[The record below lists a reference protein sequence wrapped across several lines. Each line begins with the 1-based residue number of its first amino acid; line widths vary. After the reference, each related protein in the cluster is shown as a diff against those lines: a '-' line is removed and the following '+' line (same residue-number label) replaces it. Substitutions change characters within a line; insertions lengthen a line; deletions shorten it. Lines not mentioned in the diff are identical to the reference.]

1 MFASMKKFGLIAA
14 LTGLTC
20 AAAQAFSLL
29 GPWANWQTTDL
40 GYQMDTVVTNVPRDA
55 GGPMNLK
62 EGYRWNIPVMTY
74 AFDKS
79 FMDYYGEKGVEEV
92 ERAVAT
98 INDTF
103 AHMYEANYLD
113 SVPTSVAR
121 YNYRASAL
129 QLSDIYSQVLVY
141 MTEKLGLGPAERY
154 CWTLRSG
161 TPPTDDSIGMY
172 YTIRRNFDPETLEP
186 TPYVNGVL
194 YSYRISFYGDDA
206 QYAEALEITPDPT
219 AIGYTSVAGGW
230 NNAHQSIDPAGLYY
244 TGLSRDDVGGLR
256 WLYSADYYA
265 FEGTAVT
272 GTGSG
277 SAGIL
282 TPQYDMPVIV
292 TNLDLAQFL
301 IAVERTTNTLDQVR
315 ALYPGL
321 NITSVDWDYETIK
334 TTNYVYAPTSPWMPY
349 GQVPVLVPQVE
360 NHFRLLYTYGY
371 DNVITNFGGNVT
383 KDKIQYIIVSSGA
396 QMSPWLPYG
405 TGTDGTAV
413 TNYINVTTN
422 RVTGGIMIL
431 GGLAANANTNDTG
444 TNVANNAGGYEFLA
458 TNFVRRVYVTNLIAS
473 ATTNTAT
480 GGNGTNDNGGT
491 IGIGIGDDT
500 GGDTGTGTNAA
511 TVSFNQYMV
520 TSYDLYEYLA
530 YPIVWSDDGNGGG
543 DDTNAVSAT
552 SVLYRP
558 GLANNFRM
566 MRVNFNNLITPI
578 FTETNM
584 YFSNIVYM
592 KMKDNVNDPATDP
605 YGQLDVTTIRRR
617 LTQPDIIFAAADL
630 GTGGGLAA
638 DHNQWINYYAE
649 NYGTIVDAGGTT
661 NNGAGPGIISRV
673 SGIIFDTVANDMWI
687 NDTQGPLS
695 LFEQNNGRYHTWA
708 SYDGSTNAPHL
719 YPATSPWKTIE
730 WVESQI
736 TNTFNSIP
744 AK

>member
-1 MFASMKKFGLIAA
+1 MFASMKKLGLIAA

-29 GPWANWQTTDL
+29 GPWATWQTTDL
-40 GYQMDTVVTNVPRDA
+40 GYQIDTVDDSIDWDA

-103 AHMYEANYLD
+103 AHMYKDDNYLD
-113 SVPTSVAR
+113 TIPTGVAR

-129 QLSDIYSQVLVY
+129 GLVDLYSEVLSHL
-141 MTEKLGLGPAERY
+141 TEKLGIGPAERY
-154 CWTLRSG
+154 CWTLRNA

-172 YTIRRNFDPETLEP
+172 YTIRRSFDPETLEP

-194 YSYRISFYGDDA
+194 YSYRISYYGDEG

-219 AIGYTSVAGGW
+219 AIGYASVAGRY
-230 NNAHQSIDPAGLYY
+230 NNAHQAIPLEGLYY

-256 WLYSADYYA
+256 WLYSADNYA
-265 FEGTAVT
+265 FEGTSVT
-272 GTGSG
+272 GAGSG

-282 TPQYDMPVIV
+282 TPDYTMPVIV

-301 IAVERTTNTLDQVR
+301 IAVERTTNTAAQVL

-321 NITSVDWDYETIK
+321 NITSTNWDYETIK

-383 KDKIQYIIVSSGA
+383 KDKIQYIIISSGA

-491 IGIGIGDDT
+491 TIGIGIGDDT

-520 TSYDLYEYLA
+520 TSYDLYEYLV
-530 YPIVWSDDGNGGG
+530 YPILWSDEGNGGG
-543 DDTNAVSAT
+543 DDTNAVVAT

-558 GLANNFRM
+558 GLAGNFRL
-566 MRVNFNNLITPI
+566 MRVNFDNLIGSTFTP
-578 FTETNM
+578 TNM
-584 YFSNIVYM
+584 YFSNVVYM
-592 KMKDNVNDPATDP
+592 KLKDNVTDPVTDP

-617 LTQPDIIFAAADL
+617 LTQPDIIFSASDQGAGSPSMAVM
-630 GTGGGLAA
+630 
-638 DHNQWINYYAE
+638 NEWINYSGNNSAV
-649 NYGTIVDAGGTT
+649 NGGT
-661 NNGAGPGIISRV
+661 NAAAGPGIISSV
-673 SGIIFDTVANDMWI
+673 GGIDFNTVANDIWV

-695 LFEQNNGRYHTWA
+695 LFEQNNGRTHLWA
-708 SYDGSTNAPHL
+708 SFDGSTNAPHL
-719 YPATSPWKTIE
+719 YSGSSSWKTIQ
-730 WVESQI
+730 WVEQQI
-736 TNTFNSIP
+736 TNTFNSVP
-744 AK
+744 LK

>member
-1 MFASMKKFGLIAA
+1 MFASMKKLGLIAA

-29 GPWANWQTTDL
+29 GPWTSWQTLDL
-40 GYQMDTVVTNVPRDA
+40 GYQLDTEDPNNPIWDA

-92 ERAVAT
+92 ERAMAT

-103 AHMYEANYLD
+103 AHMYEDNYLD

-129 QLSDIYSQVLVY
+129 GLSDIYSQVLVY

-154 CWTLRSG
+154 CWTLRNAV
-161 TPPTDDSIGMY
+161 PPTDDTLGIY
-172 YTIRRNFDPETLEP
+172 YTIRRNFDPETLET

-194 YSYRISFYGDDA
+194 YSYRINYFGDDG

-219 AIGYTSVAGGW
+219 AVAYTSVAGGW
-230 NNAHQSIDPAGLYY
+230 NNAHQMIAPEGLYY

-256 WLYSADYYA
+256 WLYSADNYA
-265 FEGTAVT
+265 FEGTAIT
-272 GTGSG
+272 GTSGG

-282 TPQYDMPVIV
+282 TPQYTAPIIV
-292 TNLDLAQFL
+292 TNIDLAQFL
-301 IAVERTTNTLDQVR
+301 IDVERTTNTLDQVR

-321 NITSVDWDYETIK
+321 NITSVNWDYETIK
-334 TTNYVYAPTSPWMPY
+334 TTNYVYSQTSPWMPY
-349 GQVPVLVPQVE
+349 GEVPVLVKQVE

-383 KDKIQYIIVSSGA
+383 KDKIQLITVSSGA

-405 TGTDGTAV
+405 MGGDTNAV
-413 TNYINVTTN
+413 TNYSNISTN

-431 GGLAANANTNDTG
+431 GGLAQNVNTNDNA
-444 TNVANNAGGYEFLA
+444 TNAANNAGGYEFLA

-473 ATTNTAT
+473 ANSNGTA
-480 GGNGTNDNGGT
+480 GGTNDNGGT
-491 IGIGIGDDT
+491 TIGIGTGDDT
-500 GGDTGTGTNAA
+500 GTTGTNGVSA
-511 TVSFNQYMV
+511 SFNQYMV

-530 YPIVWSDDGNGGG
+530 YPIVWSDGGSTGG
-543 DDTNAVSAT
+543 DDTNAVTTS

-566 MRVNFNNLITPI
+566 MRVNLDNLISPT
-578 FTETNM
+578 FTATNM

-617 LTQPDIIFAAADL
+617 LTQPDIIFSAADL
-630 GTGGGLAA
+630 GTGGGIAA
-638 DHNQWINYYAE
+638 NYNQWINHYAD
-649 NYGTIVDAGGTT
+649 NYGTLVLGGST

-673 SGIIFDTVANDMWI
+673 SGITFDTVANDMWI

-695 LFEQNNGRYHTWA
+695 LFEQNNGRYHVWA

-730 WVESQI
+730 WVEQQI
-736 TNTFNSIP
+736 TNSVP

>member
-1 MFASMKKFGLIAA
+1 MKKLGLIAA

-20 AAAQAFSLL
+20 AATQAFSLL
-29 GPWANWQTTDL
+29 GPWATWQTTDL
-40 GYQMDTVVTNVPRDA
+40 GYQIDTVDDSIDWDA

-129 QLSDIYSQVLVY
+129 ELVDLYSEVLAHL
-141 MTEKLGLGPAERY
+141 TEKLGLGPAERY
-154 CWTLRSG
+154 CWTLRNA

-172 YTIRRNFDPETLEP
+172 YTIRRSFDPESLEP

-194 YSYRISFYGDDA
+194 YSYRISYYGDDA

-219 AIGYTSVAGGW
+219 AIGYASVSGRY
-230 NNAHQSIDPAGLYY
+230 NNAHQMIPLEGLYY

-256 WLYSADYYA
+256 WLYSADNYA
-265 FEGTAVT
+265 FEGTSVT
-272 GTGSG
+272 GAGSG

-282 TPQYDMPVIV
+282 TPDYTTPIIV

-301 IAVERTTNTLDQVR
+301 IAVEHTTNTADQVL

-321 NITSVDWDYETIK
+321 NIISTNWDYETIK
-334 TTNYVYAPTSPWMPY
+334 TTNYVYSQTSPWMPY
-349 GQVPVLVPQVE
+349 GEVPVLVKQVE

-383 KDKIQYIIVSSGA
+383 KDKIQLITVSSGA

-405 TGTDGTAV
+405 MGGDTNAV
-413 TNYINVTTN
+413 TNYSNINTN

-431 GGLAANANTNDTG
+431 GGLAAGNANNDNNDATNAAT
-444 TNVANNAGGYEFLA
+444 ANNAGGYEFLA

-473 ATTNTAT
+473 ANSNGTA
-480 GGNGTNDNGGT
+480 GGTNDNGGT
-491 IGIGIGDDT
+491 TIGIGDDT
-500 GGDTGTGTNAA
+500 GGDTGAGTNVVSA
-511 TVSFNQYMV
+511 SFNQYMV

-530 YPIVWSDDGNGGG
+530 YPIVWSDGGGTGG
-543 DDTNAVSAT
+543 DDTNAVTTSA
-552 SVLYRP
+552 VLYRP
-558 GLANNFRM
+558 GLASSFRLQ
-566 MRVNFNNLITPI
+566 RVNFDNLIGSTFTP
-578 FTETNM
+578 TNM
-584 YFSNIVYM
+584 YFSNVVYM
-592 KMKDNVNDPATDP
+592 KMKDNVNDPVTDP
-605 YGQLDVTTIRRR
+605 YGQLDVTTIRRQ
-617 LTQPDIIFAAADL
+617 LSWPDIVFAASDQGADGIHIL
-630 GTGGGLAA
+630 DDNQWVNHAA
-638 DHNQWINYYAE
+638 DNSAMQN
-649 NYGTIVDAGGTT
+649 VTT
-661 NNGAGPGIISRV
+661 NSAAGPGIISAV
-673 SGIIFDTVANDMWI
+673 GGIEFNTTGNDFWL

-695 LFEQNNGRYHTWA
+695 LFEQNNGRTHLWA
-708 SYDGSTNAPHL
+708 SFDGSTNAPHL

-730 WVESQI
+730 WLEQQV
-736 TNTFNSIP
+736 TNTFNSVP
-744 AK
+744 LK

>member
-1 MFASMKKFGLIAA
+1 MFASMKKLGLIAA

-79 FMDYYGEKGVEEV
+79 FMDYYGERGVEEV
-92 ERAVAT
+92 ERAMAT

-103 AHMYEANYLD
+103 ANMYKDNYLD
-113 SVPTSVAR
+113 TIPTSVAR
-121 YNYRASAL
+121 YNYRAASL
-129 QLSDIYSQVLVY
+129 GLMDVYSEVLAH
-141 MTEKLGLGPAERY
+141 MTEKLGIGPAERY
-154 CWTLRSG
+154 CWTLRNA
-161 TPPTDDSIGMY
+161 TPPTDDSIGIY

-194 YSYRISFYGDDA
+194 YSYRISYYGDA
-206 QYAEALEITPDPT
+206 GQYAEALEITPDPT
-219 AIGYTSVAGGW
+219 AIGYNSVAGRW
-230 NNAHQSIDPAGLYY
+230 NNAHEMISLEGLYY

-256 WLYSADYYA
+256 WLYSADNYA
-265 FEGTAVT
+265 FEGTTV
-272 GTGSG
+272 TGSG
-277 SAGIL
+277 GNAGIL
-282 TPQYDMPVIV
+282 TPNYTTPIIV

-301 IAVERTTNTLDQVR
+301 IAVERTTNTAAQVL

-321 NITSVDWDYETIK
+321 NITSTNWDYETIK

-491 IGIGIGDDT
+491 TIGIGIGDDPNL
-500 GGDTGTGTNAA
+500 DPGTGTNAA

-543 DDTNAVSAT
+543 DDTNAVVAT

-558 GLANNFRM
+558 GLAGNFRL
-566 MRVNFNNLITPI
+566 MRVNFDNLIGSTFTP
-578 FTETNM
+578 TNM
-584 YFSNIVYM
+584 YFSNVVYM
-592 KMKDNVNDPATDP
+592 KLKDNVTDPVTDP

-617 LTQPDIIFAAADL
+617 LTWPDIVFSATDQGADGIHVL
-630 GTGGGLAA
+630 EN
-638 DHNQWINYYAE
+638 NQWVSYATF
-649 NYGTIVDAGGTT
+649 NSAVQNVTPNTAS
-661 NNGAGPGIISRV
+661 GPGVISAV
-673 SGIIFDTVANDMWI
+673 GGIEFNTTGNDFWL

-695 LFEQNNGRYHTWA
+695 LFEQNNGRTHLWA
-708 SYDGSTNAPHL
+708 SFDGSTNAPHL
-719 YPATSPWKTIE
+719 YSGSSSWKTIQ
-730 WVESQI
+730 WVEQQI
-736 TNTFNSIP
+736 TNTFNSVP
-744 AK
+744 LK

>member
-1 MFASMKKFGLIAA
+1 MKKLGLIAA

-20 AAAQAFSLL
+20 AATQAFSLL
-29 GPWANWQTTDL
+29 GPWATWQTTDL
-40 GYQMDTVVTNVPRDA
+40 GYQIDTVDDSIDWDA

-129 QLSDIYSQVLVY
+129 ELVDLYSEVLAHL
-141 MTEKLGLGPAERY
+141 TEKLGLGPAERY
-154 CWTLRSG
+154 CWTLRNA

-172 YTIRRNFDPETLEP
+172 YTIRRSFDPESLEP

-194 YSYRISFYGDDA
+194 YSYRISYYGDDA

-219 AIGYTSVAGGW
+219 AIGYASVSGRY
-230 NNAHQSIDPAGLYY
+230 NNAHQMIPLEGLYY

-256 WLYSADYYA
+256 WLYSADNYA
-265 FEGTAVT
+265 FEGTSVT
-272 GTGSG
+272 GAGSG

-282 TPQYDMPVIV
+282 TPDYTTPVIV
-292 TNLDLAQFL
+292 TNIDLAQFL
-301 IAVERTTNTLDQVR
+301 IAVERTTNTADQVL

-321 NITSVDWDYETIK
+321 NITSTNWDYETIK
-334 TTNYVYAPTSPWMPY
+334 TTNYVYSQTSPWMPY
-349 GQVPVLVPQVE
+349 GEVPVLVKQVE

-383 KDKIQYIIVSSGA
+383 KDKIQLITVSSGA

-405 TGTDGTAV
+405 MGGDTNAV
-413 TNYINVTTN
+413 TNYSNINTN

-431 GGLAANANTNDTG
+431 GGLAAGNANNDNNDATNAAT
-444 TNVANNAGGYEFLA
+444 ANNAGGYEFLA

-473 ATTNTAT
+473 ANSNGTA
-480 GGNGTNDNGGT
+480 GGTNDNGGT
-491 IGIGIGDDT
+491 TIGIGDDT
-500 GGDTGTGTNAA
+500 GGDTGAGTNVVSA
-511 TVSFNQYMV
+511 SFNQYMV
-520 TSYDLYEYLA
+520 TSYDLYEYLV
-530 YPIVWSDDGNGGG
+530 YPILWSDDGNGGG
-543 DDTNAVSAT
+543 DDTNVVTTSA
-552 SVLYRP
+552 VLYRP
-558 GLANNFRM
+558 GLAGNFRLQ
-566 MRVNFNNLITPI
+566 RVNFDNLIGSTFTP
-578 FTETNM
+578 TNM
-584 YFSNIVYM
+584 YFSNVVYM
-592 KMKDNVNDPATDP
+592 KLKDNVTDPVTDP

-617 LTQPDIIFAAADL
+617 LTQPDIIFSASDQGAGSPSMAV
-630 GTGGGLAA
+630 A
-638 DHNQWINYYAE
+638 NEWINYSGNNSAV
-649 NYGTIVDAGGTT
+649 NGGT
-661 NNGAGPGIISRV
+661 NAAAGPGIISSV
-673 SGIIFDTVANDMWI
+673 GGIDFNTVANDIWV

-695 LFEQNNGRYHTWA
+695 LFEQNNGRTHLWA
-708 SYDGSTNAPHL
+708 SFDGSTNAPHL
-719 YPATSPWKTIE
+719 YSGSSSWKTIQ
-730 WVESQI
+730 WVEQQI
-736 TNTFNSIP
+736 TNTFNSVP
-744 AK
+744 LK

>member
-1 MFASMKKFGLIAA
+1 MFASMKKLGLIAA

-29 GPWANWQTTDL
+29 GPWASWQTLDL
-40 GYQMDTVVTNVPRDA
+40 GYQLNTEDPNNPVWDA

-92 ERAVAT
+92 ERAMET

-103 AHMYEANYLD
+103 AHMYEDNYLD
-113 SVPTSVAR
+113 TIPTSVAR

-129 QLSDIYSQVLVY
+129 GLADLYSEVLAH

-154 CWTLRSG
+154 CWTLRNAV
-161 TPPTDDSIGMY
+161 PPTDDTLGIY
-172 YTIRRNFDPETLEP
+172 YTIRRNFDPETLET

-194 YSYRISFYGDDA
+194 YSYRINYFGDA
-206 QYAEALEITPDPT
+206 GQYAESLEITPDPT
-219 AIGYTSVAGGW
+219 AVAYTSVAGRY
-230 NNAHQSIDPAGLYY
+230 NNVHQMIPLEGLYY

-256 WLYSADYYA
+256 WLYSADNYA
-265 FEGTAVT
+265 FEGTAIT
-272 GTGSG
+272 GTTGG

-282 TPQYDMPVIV
+282 TPQYTAPIIV

-301 IAVERTTNTLDQVR
+301 IDVERTTNTPDQVR

-321 NITSVDWDYETIK
+321 NITSVNWDYETIK
-334 TTNYVYAPTSPWMPY
+334 TTNYVYSQTSPWMPY
-349 GQVPVLVPQVE
+349 GQVPVLVKQVE

-383 KDKIQYIIVSSGA
+383 KDKIQLITVSSGA

-405 TGTDGTAV
+405 MGGDTNAV
-413 TNYINVTTN
+413 TNYSNINTN

-431 GGLAANANTNDTG
+431 GGLAQNVNTNDNA
-444 TNVANNAGGYEFLA
+444 TNAANNAGGYEFLA

-473 ATTNTAT
+473 ANSNGTA
-480 GGNGTNDNGGT
+480 GGTNDNGGT
-491 IGIGIGDDT
+491 TIGLGDDT
-500 GGDTGTGTNAA
+500 GGDTGAGTNVVSA
-511 TVSFNQYMV
+511 SFNQYMV

-530 YPIVWSDDGNGGG
+530 YPIVWSDGSGTGG
-543 DDTNAVSAT
+543 DDTNAVTTS

-566 MRVNFNNLITPI
+566 MRVNFNNLITPT
-578 FTETNM
+578 FTATNM

-592 KMKDNVNDPATDP
+592 KMKDNVNDPVTDP
-605 YGQLDVTTIRRR
+605 YGQLDVTTIRRY
-617 LTQPDIIFAAADL
+617 LTMPDIIFSAADL
-630 GTGGGLAA
+630 GTGGTSGAGTN
-638 DHNQWINYYAE
+638 DWINYYAD
-649 NYGTIVDAGGTT
+649 NYGTLVDTGGST
-661 NNGAGPGIISRV
+661 NNGAGPGIISKV
-673 SGIIFDTVANDMWI
+673 SGIIFNTVGNDMWI

-695 LFEQNNGRYHTWA
+695 LFEQNNGRIHLWA
-708 SYDGSTNAPHL
+708 SFDGTTNAPHL

-730 WVESQI
+730 WVEQQI
-736 TNTFNSIP
+736 TNSVP